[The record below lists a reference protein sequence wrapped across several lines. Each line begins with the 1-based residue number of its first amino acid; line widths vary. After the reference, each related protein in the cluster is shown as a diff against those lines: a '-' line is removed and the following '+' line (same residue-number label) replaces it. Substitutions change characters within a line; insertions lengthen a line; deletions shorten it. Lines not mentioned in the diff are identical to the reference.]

1 MEGLLA
7 RCMPRALPFFSA
19 WAGPTPLAIRSIVG
33 VIREIVPTKRVLASL
48 GFDV

>member
-1 MEGLLA
+1 MGRLLA

-19 WAGPTPLAIRSIVG
+19 SPGPLRLTIQSIVG
-33 VIREIVPTKRVLASL
+33 VIHEIVEAKRVLASL